1 MGAVHIAAV
10 LGVEAA
16 ISLLEIHGADL
27 NTQDDR
33 GATPL
38 LLAVSQGHKQVHK
51 HILTFL
57 KKSKDIN
64 PFIWK
69 GSLITLFWSSGDVC
83 LGFQKQSGSPHLH
96 TIECDTCRRLGSQ
109 HGRLI
114 PFPTC

>member
-51 HILTFL
+51 YIL
-57 KKSKDIN
+57 
-64 PFIWK
+64 
-69 GSLITLFWSSGDVC
+69 
-83 LGFQKQSGSPHLH
+83 
-96 TIECDTCRRLGSQ
+96 
-109 HGRLI
+109 
-114 PFPTC
+114 

>member
-51 HILTFL
+51 CILLLTFFL
-57 KKSKDIN
+57 KYFCEDIGN
-64 PFIWK
+64 F
-69 GSLITLFWSSGDVC
+69 
-83 LGFQKQSGSPHLH
+83 LGGH
-96 TIECDTCRRLGSQ
+96 
-109 HGRLI
+109 
-114 PFPTC
+114 